1 MKTPRYDL
9 TTLMEPVA
17 RKLLGEPNEGLS
29 SGHELRFGTRG
40 SMAVDLKKGSWF
52 DHEAGNG
59 GGPLELVERETG
71 RKGVERFEWIE
82 QEGLRDKK
90 SRSHGSTNG
99 QRPNR
104 AKLGPIVATFDY
116 VDEDGTLLFQVT
128 KHDPKDFRQRKP
140 NGRGGWID
148 SIKGV
153 RRVPYRLPELLEAL
167 AQDRVVLVPEGE
179 KDVDR

>member
-59 GGPLELVERETG
+59 GGPC
-71 RKGVERFEWIE
+71 
-82 QEGLRDKK
+82 
-90 SRSHGSTNG
+90 
-99 QRPNR
+99 
-104 AKLGPIVATFDY
+104 
-116 VDEDGTLLFQVT
+116 
-128 KHDPKDFRQRKP
+128 
-140 NGRGGWID
+140 
-148 SIKGV
+148 SI
-153 RRVPYRLPELLEAL
+153 AIT
-167 AQDRVVLVPEGE
+167 
-179 KDVDR
+179 